1 MQTPHV
7 LCLGPWVLT
16 FSLSFS
22 VGRGNGAL
30 EGTAFWLAVTA
41 APTSEALRS
50 ADAACSCSF
59 MPSCTSHCLAYPMHQ
74 SGASS
79 TLFFASF
86 MAAGHLRI
94 SAYTPLRFEYRCA
107 RMGGGQEQEAAAAA
121 ACLSLVVDALIPS
134 VKYWMASQVATIP
147 KQQTASREQNRLS
160 TCA

>member
-50 ADAACSCSF
+50 AGAASF
-59 MPSCTSHCLAYPMHQ
+59 MPSCTPHCLEYPMCQ

-79 TLFFASF
+79 THFFASF
-86 MAAGHLRI
+86 MAADHWRI
-94 SAYTPLRFEYRCA
+94 SAYTPLRLEYRCA
-107 RMGGGQEQEAAAAA
+107 RMGG
-121 ACLSLVVDALIPS
+121 
-134 VKYWMASQVATIP
+134 
-147 KQQTASREQNRLS
+147 R
-160 TCA
+160 